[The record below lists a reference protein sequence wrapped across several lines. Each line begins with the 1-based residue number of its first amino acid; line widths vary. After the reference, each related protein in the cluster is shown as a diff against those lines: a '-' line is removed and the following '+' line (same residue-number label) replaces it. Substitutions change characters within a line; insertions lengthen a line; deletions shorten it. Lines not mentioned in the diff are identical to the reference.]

1 MYQTLYRK
9 YRPSN
14 LDEVAGQKVIIRT
27 LKNAI
32 KQNKLSHAYLFTGP
46 RGTGKTS
53 IAKIL
58 AKTVNCTSLIGTNP
72 CNQCNNCKENLK
84 QPIDIIEIDAASNN
98 GVDEIREIKNKVN
111 LVPSINKY
119 KVYIIDEVHMLT
131 SGAFNALLK
140 TLEEPP
146 SHVIFIL
153 ATTEPHK
160 IPMTILSRCQRFDF
174 QKINIGEIVSRLKYI
189 SEKENILISEDCLK
203 EIARISN
210 GGMRDAIG
218 ILDQASA
225 YSDERI
231 TLEDIYE
238 INGSL
243 ASLEIK
249 EFIKNL
255 HEQNLERLI
264 QLIKSYNEKGKDF
277 YKLTEDILFYL
288 RNLLLKNNV
297 PNYFSSLKLEKEEYN
312 IEIENKKL
320 MSYIDH
326 FNTMILELKKVNNP
340 KLFFELNIIKLLNS
354 DLELRST
361 KRVIDEEKK
370 EIINTKKSI
379 KKTIEKK
386 ELNNKINLE
395 VLEQIKSIRIN
406 NTLCNFNKKEYLE
419 FKDKIDE
426 IHQLIIDPEY
436 SEYASIIL
444 DGTMKAAGNNHFIFV
459 FDTEHGTN
467 LYNEK
472 LNQIDKL
479 FKFKFHDIFRSI
491 AVNKEEW
498 EKIKKSFNSK
508 QILYE
513 FKKEPN
519 DLIDKLILK
528 KSDNNIEEDFGN
540 IVEYN

>member
-53 IAKIL
+53 VAKIL
-58 AKTVNCTSLIGTNP
+58 ARTVNCTSLVETNP

-131 SGAFNALLK
+131 AGAFNALLK

-174 QKINIGEIVSRLKYI
+174 QKINMDEIVHRLRYI

-203 EIARISN
+203 EIARISS

-243 ASLEIK
+243 SSLEIK
-249 EFIKNL
+249 EFIENL
-255 HEQNLERLI
+255 HKQNLEQLI
-264 QLIKSYNEKGKDF
+264 QLIEFYNEKGKNF
-277 YKLTEDILFYL
+277 SKLTEDILFYL
-288 RNLLLKNNV
+288 RNILLKNNV
-297 PNYFSSLKLEKEEYN
+297 PDYFLSLKLEYEEYD
-312 IEIENKKL
+312 IQIENQKL
-320 MSYIDH
+320 MNWIDH
-326 FNTMILELKKVNNP
+326 FNTMILELKKVSNS
-340 KLFFELNIIKLLNS
+340 KLFFELNIIKLLNNDS
-354 DLELRST
+354 KSQ
-361 KRVIDEEKK
+361 VIK
-370 EIINTKKSI
+370 KKS
-379 KKTIEKK
+379 EYGKK
-386 ELNNKINLE
+386 ELIVNKKVNQKKSENEINFETLE
-395 VLEQIKSIRIN
+395 KLKSIRIN
-406 NTLCNFNKKEYLE
+406 NTLCNFNKKEYLD
-419 FKDKIDE
+419 FKDKIE
-426 IHQLIIDPEY
+426 EVHQLLIDPDY
-436 SEYASIIL
+436 SECASIIL

-479 FKFKFHDIFRSI
+479 FKFKFHDTFRSI
-491 AVNKEEW
+491 AVNKKEW

-508 QILYE
+508 EILYE

-528 KSDNNIEEDFGN
+528 KSENNIEEDFGN

>member
-1 MYQTLYRK
+1 MYGGNMYQTLYRK

-53 IAKIL
+53 VAKIL
-58 AKTVNCTSLIGTNP
+58 ARTVNCTSLVETNP

-131 SGAFNALLK
+131 AGAFNALLK
-140 TLEEPP
+140 TLEETP

-174 QKINIGEIVSRLKYI
+174 KKINMDEIVNRLIYI

-203 EIARISN
+203 EIARISS

-225 YSDERI
+225 YSDEKI
-231 TLEDIYE
+231 TLEDIHE

-243 ASLEIK
+243 SSLEIK
-249 EFIKNL
+249 EFIENIHK
-255 HEQNLERLI
+255 QNLEKLI
-264 QLIKSYNEKGKDF
+264 QLIEFYNEKGKNF
-277 YKLTEDILFYL
+277 SKLTEDILFYL
-288 RNLLLKNNV
+288 RNILLKNNV
-297 PNYFSSLKLEKEEYN
+297 PDYFLSLKLEYEEYD
-312 IEIENKKL
+312 IQIENQKL
-320 MSYIDH
+320 MNWIDH
-326 FNTMILELKKVNNP
+326 FNTMILELKKVSNS
-340 KLFFELNIIKLLNS
+340 KLFFELNIIKLLNNDS
-354 DLELRST
+354 KSQ
-361 KRVIDEEKK
+361 VIK
-370 EIINTKKSI
+370 KKS
-379 KKTIEKK
+379 EYGKK
-386 ELNNKINLE
+386 ELIVNKKVNQKKSENEINFETLE
-395 VLEQIKSIRIN
+395 KLKSIRIN
-406 NTLCNFNKKEYLE
+406 NTLCNFNKKEYLD
-419 FKDKIDE
+419 FKDKIE
-426 IHQLIIDPEY
+426 EVHQLLIDPDY
-436 SEYASIIL
+436 SECASIIL

-459 FDTEHGTN
+459 FDTEHGAN

-479 FKFKFHDIFRSI
+479 FKFKFHDTFRSI
-491 AVNKEEW
+491 AVNKKEW
-498 EKIKKSFNSK
+498 
-508 QILYE
+508 
-513 FKKEPN
+513 
-519 DLIDKLILK
+519 
-528 KSDNNIEEDFGN
+528 
-540 IVEYN
+540 